1 MPPRMFWRSGG
12 SGVSRMAWGGH
23 KYDVI
28 VIGGDLNGLAAAAC
42 LGRASQRVLVLEPG
56 DRLGGVAVTGEIT
69 AGYSVSTVA
78 HLVEALPQGILRDL
92 KLQKH
97 GLRYAARDI
106 PTVALDRDGAHLVVP
121 HNRRE
126 RAALA
131 QAHPKDAAAWRAFDA
146 RIAAHIAA
154 LAPLLHGEAPSAL
167 SSLRRLVRHPQWGDA
182 GRSGD
187 LMQLLPQG
195 IGDLLDTEFEHPLL
209 KGALAFDAVVGGI
222 DGPYAPGTAL
232 RFLHRRALRDLGR
245 GLSIPVGGLGA
256 VTDAL
261 AAAVAAQRGEI
272 RTGVRVRRI
281 LTEGGTVAGVET
293 EGGGAIVAPLVVSSL
308 DPRATMLDLLGAAH
322 IETPLV
328 RRLSAMSRFGSVAK
342 VNLALEGVPE
352 FRGLAPALRGARLLI
367 SPSLETL
374 DHAATDFG
382 QREIASEPVMEI
394 TIPSIADP
402 ALAPDGHHVMSVLV
416 PYVPYDVE
424 GGWPARRDE
433 LIQRVIRTLE
443 QYSPDIANRLIA
455 GELLTPA
462 DIETQFGLPGGD
474 WHRGGMRVA
483 DLFDLHRRLPR
494 HATPVAG
501 LWLCGPGSHPG
512 DGVIGLPGRDAAAAA
527 VAGRRRR

>member
-1 MPPRMFWRSGG
+1 
-12 SGVSRMAWGGH
+12 MAWGGH
-23 KYDVI
+23 KYDAI
-28 VIGGDLNGLAAAAC
+28 VIGGDLNGLAAAAY

-56 DRLGGVAVTGEIT
+56 DHLGGVAFTGEIM
-69 AGYSVSTVA
+69 AGYSISTVA

-92 KLQKH
+92 KLTKH

-121 HNRRE
+121 RNRKE

-131 QAHPKDAAAWRAFDA
+131 LVHPKDGAAWRAFEA
-146 RIAAHIAA
+146 RIGAHIAT
-154 LAPLLHGEAPSAL
+154 LGPLLHAEASSAM
-167 SSLRRLVRHPQWGDA
+167 SSLQRFIRRPQWNGAD
-182 GRSGD
+182 RLGD
-187 LMQLLPQG
+187 LMQLLPQS
-195 IGDLLDTEFEHPLL
+195 IGDLLDAEFEHPLL

-222 DGPYAPGTAL
+222 DGPCAPGTAL
-232 RFLHRRALRDLGR
+232 RFLHRKAMRDLGR
-245 GLSIPVGGLGA
+245 GLSIPAGGLGA
-256 VTDAL
+256 VADAF

-272 RTGVRVRRI
+272 RTGVRVLRI
-281 LTEGGTVAGVET
+281 LTEGSIVVGVET

-308 DPRATMLDLLGAAH
+308 DPRATMLELLGAAH
-322 IETPLV
+322 IETPLA
-328 RRLSAMSRFGSVAK
+328 RRLSALSRFGSVAK

-382 QREIASEPVMEI
+382 QRQIASDPVMEI

-433 LIQRVIRTLE
+433 LMQRVVRTLE
-443 QYSPDIANRLIA
+443 QYSPDLANRLVA
-455 GELLTPA
+455 GELLTPT
-462 DIETQFGLPGGD
+462 DIEEQFNLPGGD
-474 WHRGGMRVA
+474 WHRGGMRPA
-483 DLFDLHRRLPR
+483 ELFDLHRRSAR

-512 DGVIGLPGRDAAAAA
+512 DGVTGLPGRDAAGVA